1 MYHWIVERKVRRTFA
16 ALSTGDAGPMLA
28 ALAPRFTYRF
38 YGQHALAGTRHSPEA
53 MRLWWERVYRLFPT
67 IGFEADEVLVRGWPW
82 RTRISTIAT
91 VRAELPDGGAYE
103 NDMHQFMLLRWGAI
117 TEIRT
122 MEDTQHLACTLAKI
136 ARDGVAEAGTAPVSD

>member
-38 YGQHALAGTRHSPEA
+38 YGQHALAGTRHTPEA

-103 NDMHQFMLLRWGAI
+103 NDMHQFMLLRWGDHRDSHYGTHPAP
-117 TEIRT
+117 RVHAC
-122 MEDTQHLACTLAKI
+122 EDR
-136 ARDGVAEAGTAPVSD
+136 ARRRCRSRHPL